1 MLNFA
6 RHMFQFFYK
15 YMKIMNISYQEQV
28 DIFDKLCLHSMLKYR
43 KQRKVKCRR
52 KTLYIIENNV
62 HFCFN
67 RYLDL

>member
-1 MLNFA
+1 
-6 RHMFQFFYK
+6 
-15 YMKIMNISYQEQV
+15 MKIMNISYQEQV